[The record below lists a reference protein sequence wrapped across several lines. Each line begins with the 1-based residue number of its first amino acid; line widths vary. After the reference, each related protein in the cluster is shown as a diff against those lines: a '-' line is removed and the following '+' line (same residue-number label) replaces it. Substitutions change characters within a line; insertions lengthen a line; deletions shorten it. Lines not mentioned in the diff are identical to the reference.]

1 MEGEAL
7 AECGIWAPRWE
18 DEMISLYRGTCCP
31 PHQFPYPPCVA
42 EPRDQEAVLRA
53 FETADLH

>member
-1 MEGEAL
+1 MEEEAL

-18 DEMISLYRGTCCP
+18 DEMIHLYRGTCCP

-42 EPRDQEAVLRA
+42 KPRDQEAN
-53 FETADLH
+53 LH